1 MVSWVFDRGQVR
13 SAADKKFVFL
23 IDVEHDSVLGWCM
36 TNALR
41 GQVLFGEL
49 SVDLQRLVI
58 LFEVWVDSQVA

>member
-1 MVSWVFDRGQVR
+1 MVSRVFDRGQVR

-23 IDVEHDSVLGWCM
+23 IDVEHDSVLGWCV

-58 LFEVWVDSQVA
+58 LFKV